1 MTDAFNRAPKLVHG
15 GHCDCELL
23 AQAFGIDP
31 RAISFDY
38 CTRVLQRNWHMDC
51 RHGCAE
57 AMPAASGS
65 GERWHD
71 IGPVD
76 AVKAILISND
86 PTEDQQ

>member
-1 MTDAFNRAPKLVHG
+1 MTNACNYAKKVAHG
-15 GHCDCELL
+15 GHCDCEIL
-23 AQAFGIDP
+23 AQALGIDP

-38 CTRVLQRNWHMDC
+38 CTRVLQRRWHMTC
-51 RHGCAE
+51 RHGSPE
-57 AMPAASGS
+57 AVPTAAGT

-86 PTEDQQ
+86 PTED